1 MKTKKTYEEYEIYDC
16 GGLKIH
22 VKRNVVN
29 GKLTI
34 VTNYKDPDF
43 NFIESKPDMVKKV
56 ATLLLEAS
64 KL

>member
-1 MKTKKTYEEYEIYDC
+1 MKTKKTYEEFEIYDC
-16 GGLKIH
+16 GGLRIH
-22 VKRNVVN
+22 VRRNVDN
-29 GKLTI
+29 GRLTI
-34 VTNYKDPDF
+34 MTSCRDTDF

>member
-34 VTNYKDPDF
+34 VTHCEDTDF